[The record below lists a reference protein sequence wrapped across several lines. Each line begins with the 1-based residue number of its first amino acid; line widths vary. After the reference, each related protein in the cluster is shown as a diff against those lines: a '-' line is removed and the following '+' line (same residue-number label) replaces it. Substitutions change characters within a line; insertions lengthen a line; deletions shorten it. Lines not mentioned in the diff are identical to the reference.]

1 MEQTPITIEKQEAT
15 YYIGAHGIILTTN
28 YADID
33 SGIVTKKYHAIDIPQ
48 NIELY
53 TYADMGKCLR
63 SSGTELNVT
72 CNHNSSKNKYK
83 VLNVISATYKF
94 IHEDGKKNKFPNLFF
109 TPDHN
114 EKAQF
119 YSGLIHCIPNKNSLR
134 AKEVIYSIDA
144 RNTKNCECS
153 SIVPMVKSDPYDC
166 GKNYSD
172 YYKAQLCDKDYS
184 KTQLEEP
191 KIAEPKIAEPKIAE
205 PKIAINKCGP
215 ILLSEALVLIQRHN
229 IKYYGPNCAIKIY
242 ISSCLG
248 EGDLVNA
255 RKHYRSAFLTRW
267 NKKKEHEPTLSIKE
281 KSLVIYNDGYEG
293 EKQREPLLIDGN
305 YFTAEDEVASLAESL
320 AESLA
325 NALTKKKEISLEQ
338 NNIDYDYYNDCIKHN
353 TSSKID
359 YQNVVSS
366 LDEFKGIILTTST
379 FSYYTYTYNNKIF
392 KIKTFKDAYT
402 KFYESDSSKI
412 DELQKKHRTLSQ
424 NNLEKH
430 LNDALDKFADDDDL
444 YSDKNETDFLPRI
457 VEINLAMPF
466 NITKTSDGTP
476 FDLTDIIYKQLEE
489 LIKLEKEKRLGQGVK
504 TLRKKYKKPKKHSTN
519 KLKHNNKIAKLKHTK
534 KRRKNKHANK

>member
-1 MEQTPITIEKQEAT
+1 MEQSIISAEKQEAT
-15 YYIGAHGIILTTN
+15 YYIGAHGVILTTN
-28 YADID
+28 YADVD
-33 SGIVTKKYHAIDIPQ
+33 SGILTKKYHAIDIPQ

-53 TYADMGKCLR
+53 TYTDLGKCLR
-63 SSGTELNVT
+63 SSGTELDVT
-72 CNHNSSKNKYK
+72 CKHYSSKNKYK

-144 RNTKNCECS
+144 RSTKNCECS
-153 SIVPMVKSDPYDC
+153 SIIPMVKSEPYDC
-166 GKNYSD
+166 TKNYSD
-172 YYKAQLCDKDYS
+172 YYKAQLCDKDYN
-184 KTQLEEP
+184 KTQLE
-191 KIAEPKIAEPKIAE
+191 EPKIAE

-255 RKHYRSAFLTRW
+255 RKHYRSSFLTRW
-267 NKKKEHEPTLSIKE
+267 HKKKEHEPTLSIKE
-281 KSLVIYNDGYEG
+281 KPLIIYNNGYEG
-293 EKQREPLLIDGN
+293 EKQREPLVIDGN
-305 YFTAEDEVASLAESL
+305 YFTAEDEVASLAET
-320 AESLA
+320 LA
-325 NALTKKKEISLEQ
+325 NAVTKKKEISLEQ
-338 NNIDYDYYNDCIKHN
+338 NNIDYDYYNDCINHN

-402 KFYESDSSKI
+402 KFYERDSSKI

-430 LNDALDKFADDDDL
+430 LIDALDKFTDDDDL
-444 YSDKNETDFLPRI
+444 YSDKNETDFLPGI

-466 NITKTSDGTP
+466 NITKTSDGSP
-476 FDLTDIIYKQLEE
+476 FDLTDVIFKQLEE
-489 LIKLEKEKRLGQGVK
+489 LIKLEKEKNLGQGRGKK
-504 TLRKKYKKPKKHSTN
+504 TLRKKYKKPKKHATN
-519 KLKHNNKIAKLKHTK
+519 KLKHNKIYNSKIKTHKKTMKKKHVK
-534 KRRKNKHANK
+534 

>member
-1 MEQTPITIEKQEAT
+1 MEQSIITAEKQEAT

-28 YADID
+28 YADVD
-33 SGIVTKKYHAIDIPQ
+33 SGILTKKYHAIDIPQ

-53 TYADMGKCLR
+53 TYTDLGKCLR
-63 SSGTELNVT
+63 SSGTELDVT
-72 CNHNSSKNKYK
+72 CKHYSSKNKYK

-144 RNTKNCECS
+144 RSTKNCECS
-153 SIVPMVKSDPYDC
+153 SIIPMVKSEPYDC
-166 GKNYSD
+166 TKNYSD
-172 YYKAQLCDKDYS
+172 YYKAQLCDKDYN
-184 KTQLEEP
+184 KTQLE
-191 KIAEPKIAEPKIAE
+191 EPKIAE

-255 RKHYRSAFLTRW
+255 RKHYRSSFLTRW
-267 NKKKEHEPTLSIKE
+267 HKKKEHEPTLSIKE
-281 KSLVIYNDGYEG
+281 KPLIIYNNGYEG
-293 EKQREPLLIDGN
+293 EKQREPLVIDGN
-305 YFTAEDEVASLAESL
+305 YFTAEDEVASLAET
-320 AESLA
+320 LA
-325 NALTKKKEISLEQ
+325 NAVTKKKEISLEQ
-338 NNIDYDYYNDCIKHN
+338 NNIDYDYYNDCINHN

-402 KFYESDSSKI
+402 KFYERDSSKI

-430 LNDALDKFADDDDL
+430 LIDALDKFTDDDDL
-444 YSDKNETDFLPRI
+444 YSDKNETDFLPGI

-466 NITKTSDGTP
+466 NITKTSDGSP
-476 FDLTDIIYKQLEE
+476 FDLTDVIFKQLEE
-489 LIKLEKEKRLGQGVK
+489 LIKLEKEKNLGQGRGKK
-504 TLRKKYKKPKKHSTN
+504 TLRKKYKKPKKHATN
-519 KLKHNNKIAKLKHTK
+519 KLKHNKIYNSKIKTHKKTMKKKHVK
-534 KRRKNKHANK
+534 

>member
-1 MEQTPITIEKQEAT
+1 MEQSPRTTEKLEAT
-15 YYIGAHGIILTTN
+15 YYIGAHGVILTTN

-33 SGIVTKKYHAIDIPQ
+33 TGIVTKNYHAIDIPQ

-53 TYADMGKCLR
+53 TYTDLGKCLR
-63 SSGTELNVT
+63 SSGTELDVT
-72 CNHNSSKNKYK
+72 CKHNSSKNKYK

-144 RNTKNCECS
+144 RSTKNCECS
-153 SIVPMVKSDPYDC
+153 SIVPMVKYEPYDC
-166 GKNYSD
+166 AKNYSD

-184 KTQLEEP
+184 KTQL
-191 KIAEPKIAEPKIAE
+191 AEPKIAE

-229 IKYYGPNCAIKIY
+229 IKYYGANCAIKIY

-267 NKKKEHEPTLSIKE
+267 HKKKEYEPTLSIKE
-281 KSLVIYNDGYEG
+281 KPVVIYNNGYEG
-293 EKQREPLLIDGN
+293 EKQREPLVIDGN
-305 YFTAEDEVASLAESL
+305 YFTVEDEVASLAESL
-320 AESLA
+320 A
-325 NALTKKKEISLEQ
+325 NAVTKKKDISREQ
-338 NNIDYDYYNDCIKHN
+338 NNIDYDYYNDCINHN

-359 YQNVVSS
+359 NQNVVSS
-366 LDEFKGIILTTST
+366 LDEFKGIILTTAT
-379 FSYYTYTYNNKIF
+379 FSYYTYKYNNKIF

-402 KFYESDSSKI
+402 KFYEKDSTKI

-430 LNDALDKFADDDDL
+430 LNDALDKFVDDDDL
-444 YSDKNETDFLPRI
+444 YSDKNETDFLPES

-466 NITKTSDGTP
+466 NITKTSDGSP
-476 FDLTDIIYKQLEE
+476 FNLTDVIFKQLEE
-489 LIKLEKEKRLGQGVK
+489 LIKIEKEKKLGQGKK
-504 TLRKKYKKPKKHSTN
+504 TLRKKYKKSKKHATN
-519 KLKHNNKIAKLKHTK
+519 KLKNNKIAKLKHTK
-534 KRRKNKHANK
+534 KTKKKNNKQQLIRT

>member
-1 MEQTPITIEKQEAT
+1 MEQSPRTTEKQEAT

-28 YADID
+28 YADVD

-53 TYADMGKCLR
+53 TYTNMGKCLR
-63 SSGTELNVT
+63 SSGTELDVT
-72 CNHNSSKNKYK
+72 CKHNSSKNKYK

-94 IHEDGKKNKFPNLFF
+94 IHEHGKKNKFPNLFF

-144 RNTKNCECS
+144 RSTKNCECS
-153 SIVPMVKSDPYDC
+153 SIIPMVKSEPYDC
-166 GKNYSD
+166 AKNYSD
-172 YYKAQLCDKDYS
+172 YYKAQLCDKDKDKDKDYS
-184 KTQLEEP
+184 KTQLE
-191 KIAEPKIAEPKIAE
+191 E

-267 NKKKEHEPTLSIKE
+267 NKKKEYEPTLSIKE
-281 KSLVIYNDGYEG
+281 KPFVIYNDGYE
-293 EKQREPLLIDGN
+293 EKKQREPLVIEGN
-305 YFTAEDEVASLAESL
+305 YFTVEDEVASLAESL
-320 AESLA
+320 A
-325 NALTKKKEISLEQ
+325 NAVAKKKEISREQ
-338 NNIDYDYYNDCIKHN
+338 NNIDYDYYNDCINHN

-359 YQNVVSS
+359 NQNVVSS
-366 LDEFKGIILTTST
+366 LDEFEGIILTTST
-379 FSYYTYTYNNKIF
+379 FSYYTYKYNNKIF

-402 KFYESDSSKI
+402 KFYESDSTKI
-412 DELQKKHRTLSQ
+412 DELQKKNRTLSQ

-444 YSDKNETDFLPRI
+444 YSDKNETDFLPEI

-466 NITKTSDGTP
+466 NITKTSDGSP
-476 FDLTDIIYKQLEE
+476 FDLTDVIFKQLEE
-489 LIKLEKEKRLGQGVK
+489 LIKLEKEKKLGQGKK
-504 TLRKKYKKPKKHSTN
+504 TLRKKYKKPKKHATN
-519 KLKHNNKIAKLKHTK
+519 KLKNNKIAKLKHTK
-534 KRRKNKHANK
+534 KRRKKNK

>member
-1 MEQTPITIEKQEAT
+1 MEQSPRTMEKQEAT
-15 YYIGAHGIILTTN
+15 YYIGAHGVILTTN
-28 YADID
+28 YADVD
-33 SGIVTKKYHAIDIPQ
+33 SGILTKKYHAIDIPQ

-53 TYADMGKCLR
+53 TYTDLGKCLR
-63 SSGTELNVT
+63 SSGTELDVT
-72 CNHNSSKNKYK
+72 CKHYSNKNKYK

-94 IHEDGKKNKFPNLFF
+94 IHENGKKNKFPNLFF

-144 RNTKNCECS
+144 RSTKNCECS
-153 SIVPMVKSDPYDC
+153 SIIPMVKSEPYDC
-166 GKNYSD
+166 NKNYSD
-172 YYKAQLCDKDYS
+172 YYKAQLCDKDFS
-184 KTQLEEP
+184 KTQL
-191 KIAEPKIAEPKIAE
+191 AEPKIAEPKI
-205 PKIAINKCGP
+205 PINKCGP

-229 IKYYGPNCAIKIY
+229 VKYYGPNCAIKIY

-255 RKHYRSAFLTRW
+255 RKHYRSSFLTRW
-267 NKKKEHEPTLSIKE
+267 HKKKEHEPTLSIKQ
-281 KSLVIYNDGYEG
+281 KPLVIYNNGYEG
-293 EKQREPLLIDGN
+293 EKQREPLVIDGN
-305 YFTAEDEVASLAESL
+305 YFTTEDEVSSLAET
-320 AESLA
+320 LA
-325 NALTKKKEISLEQ
+325 NAVTKKKEISLEQ
-338 NNIDYDYYNDCIKHN
+338 NNIDYDYYNDCINHN

-366 LDEFKGIILTTST
+366 LNEFKGIVLTTST

-402 KFYESDSSKI
+402 KFYERDSSKI

-430 LNDALDKFADDDDL
+430 LLDALDKFTDDDDL
-444 YSDKNETDFLPRI
+444 YSDKNETDFLPGI

-466 NITKTSDGTP
+466 NITKTSDGSP
-476 FDLTDIIYKQLEE
+476 FNLTDVIYKQLEE
-489 LIKLEKEKRLGQGVK
+489 LIKLEKEKKLGQGLK
-504 TLRKKYKKPKKHSTN
+504 TLRKKYKKPKKHATN
-519 KLKHNNKIAKLKHTK
+519 KLKHNKIYNSKIKTHKKMKKKKHVK
-534 KRRKNKHANK
+534 

>member
-1 MEQTPITIEKQEAT
+1 MEQSLITTEKQEAT

-28 YADID
+28 YADVD
-33 SGIVTKKYHAIDIPQ
+33 SGMLTKKYHAIDIPQ

-53 TYADMGKCLR
+53 TYTDLGKCLR
-63 SSGTELNVT
+63 SSGTELDVT
-72 CNHNSSKNKYK
+72 CKHYSSKNKYK

-144 RNTKNCECS
+144 RSTKNCECS
-153 SIVPMVKSDPYDC
+153 SIVPMSKSELYDC
-166 GKNYSD
+166 TKNYSD

-191 KIAEPKIAEPKIAE
+191 KIAEPQIAEPKI
-205 PKIAINKCGP
+205 PINKCGP

-255 RKHYRSAFLTRW
+255 RKHYRSSFLTRW
-267 NKKKEHEPTLSIKE
+267 HKKKELEPTLSIKE
-281 KSLVIYNDGYEG
+281 KPLVIYNDGYEG
-293 EKQREPLLIDGN
+293 EKQREPLVIDGN
-305 YFTAEDEVASLAESL
+305 YFTAEDEVASLAET
-320 AESLA
+320 LA
-325 NALTKKKEISLEQ
+325 NAVTKKKEISLEQ
-338 NNIDYDYYNDCIKHN
+338 NNIDYDYYNDCINHN

-359 YQNVVSS
+359 YQNAVSS

-402 KFYESDSSKI
+402 KFYERDSTKI

-430 LNDALDKFADDDDL
+430 LIDALDKFTDDDDL
-444 YSDKNETDFLPRI
+444 YSDKNETDFLPGI

-466 NITKTSDGTP
+466 NITKTSDGSP
-476 FDLTDIIYKQLEE
+476 FDLTDVIFKQLEE
-489 LIKLEKEKRLGQGVK
+489 LIKLEKEKKLGQGIK
-504 TLRKKYKKPKKHSTN
+504 TLRKKYKKSKKYATN
-519 KLKHNNKIAKLKHTK
+519 KLKHNKIAKLKHTK
-534 KRRKNKHANK
+534 KRRKK

>member
-1 MEQTPITIEKQEAT
+1 MEQSPRTMEKQEAT

-28 YADID
+28 YADVD

-53 TYADMGKCLR
+53 TYTDLGKCLR
-63 SSGTELNVT
+63 SSGTELDVT
-72 CNHNSSKNKYK
+72 CKHNSSKNKYK

-144 RNTKNCECS
+144 RSTKNCECS
-153 SIVPMVKSDPYDC
+153 SIIPMVKSEPYDC
-166 GKNYSD
+166 AKNYSD

-184 KTQLEEP
+184 KIQLEEP
-191 KIAEPKIAEPKIAE
+191 KIEE

-255 RKHYRSAFLTRW
+255 RKHYRSSFLTRW
-267 NKKKEHEPTLSIKE
+267 HKKKELEPTLSIKE
-281 KSLVIYNDGYEG
+281 KPLVIYNDGYEG

-305 YFTAEDEVASLAESL
+305 YFTVEDEVASLAESL
-320 AESLA
+320 A
-325 NALTKKKEISLEQ
+325 NTVTKKKEISLEQ
-338 NNIDYDYYNDCIKHN
+338 NNIDYDYYNDCINHN

-366 LDEFKGIILTTST
+366 FDEFKGIILTTST
-379 FSYYTYTYNNKIF
+379 FSYYTYKYNNKIF

-402 KFYESDSSKI
+402 KFYEKDSTKI

-430 LNDALDKFADDDDL
+430 LIDALDKFADDDDL
-444 YSDKNETDFLPRI
+444 YSDKNETDFLPGI

-466 NITKTSDGTP
+466 NITKTSDGSP
-476 FDLTDIIYKQLEE
+476 FDLTDVIFKQLEE
-489 LIKLEKEKRLGQGVK
+489 LIKLEKAKKLAQGRGKK
-504 TLRKKYKKPKKHSTN
+504 TLRKKYKKSI
-519 KLKHNNKIAKLKHTK
+519 KHNKYNKYNKYITNRRFTRKLSNK
-534 KRRKNKHANK
+534 KKQLK